1 MQSGALS
8 LKAGLRLGPYE
19 ILAPVGA
26 GGMGEVW
33 RAKDTRLEREVA
45 VKVLPAGL
53 AENQQFRA
61 RFEREA
67 KVISQ
72 LSHPHVCTLFD
83 VGQEGDLHFLVM
95 EMLEGESLADRLKKG
110 ALPLEQV
117 LKLGQQIA
125 SALDA
130 AHRHGIVHRDLKPGN
145 VMLTKS
151 GAKLLDFGLARAA
164 HEGSAPL
171 DGLSALPTEAK
182 PLTTEGTILG
192 TLQYMAPEQL
202 EGQEADART
211 DIFALGAVLYEMAT
225 GRRAFEGG
233 SKTSLIAAIVSSQ
246 PAPISS
252 VVTMAPPA
260 LDHVV
265 RKCLEKDREYRW
277 QSAHDVASEL
287 QWISQAGSQV
297 GVATFGIRRGLRRRA
312 IASAMLGAGI
322 LIGAAGHRWFA
333 GRATPSPQALQ
344 YVIEYGSMADSRPAL
359 SPDGRSI
366 AYARDGVIH
375 VRDLQRLEP
384 VAIPGTEGGSVPFW
398 SPDGAWLG
406 FTADQ
411 KLWKSRLDGSGK
423 TLLCSVAPGEIAGGA
438 VWPPDGRIVF
448 DTGDSGLYEVRD
460 RGGDPR
466 LILDLK
472 ENEAD
477 FHYLSALPDG
487 KGFLFV
493 LHEGDRFDNITL
505 WTGKERKTVLRLPGM
520 NLGSPVYATSGHV
533 LFDRS
538 PQARG
543 VWALPFSL
551 DRLEATGEPFPVAP
565 LGTNPSVAGSTLVY
579 APVVPPIL
587 SEIVE
592 VDRNGQVVRTIGAP
606 RRGLYPSPA
615 LSPDGRRLVVP
626 VVELTGSD
634 LWLYEVASGEPARL
648 TFHGN
653 SDVGAPVWV
662 PVGNEIVYTWSSTSE
677 DISLRA
683 VKVDRSETRQLG
695 PGMGPIAFLGD
706 GKSILYNLHAKG
718 FNWNLWRKELGDQK
732 PGDPLLTD
740 PGWELHPAVSPD
752 GRFLAYDKDGDIL
765 VRTFP
770 GMGGPWQVA
779 TGGASK
785 PRWSRDG
792 GRLFFLSGND
802 MMEVSLNTATDVRI
816 GMPRKLFSFA
826 QAPASPFDPPG
837 FALGA
842 GGETFIMVRPVE
854 RPPGLV
860 VVQNWLALVES

>member
-1 MQSGALS
+1 LTIQ
-8 LKAGLRLGPYE
+8 AGTRLGPYE
-19 ILAPVGA
+19 VLAHVGA

-45 VKVLPAGL
+45 VKVLPPGL
-53 AENQQFRA
+53 AENEQFRA

-67 KVISQ
+67 KAISK

-83 VGQEGDLHFLVM
+83 VGQEGELHFLVM

-130 AHRHGIVHRDLKPGN
+130 AHRQGIVHRDLKPGN

-151 GAKLLDFGLARAA
+151 GAKLLDFGLARTAS
-164 HEGSAPL
+164 EGQAPL
-171 DGLSALPTEAK
+171 GGLSALATEAK

-192 TLQYMAPEQL
+192 TFQYMAPEQL

-225 GRRAFEGG
+225 GRRAFVGG
-233 SKTSLIAAIVSSQ
+233 SKTSLIAAIVSQQ

-252 VVTMAPPA
+252 VVSMAPPA

-265 RKCLEKDREYRW
+265 RKCLEKDRDDRW

-287 QWISQAGSQV
+287 LWISQAGSQA
-297 GVATFGIRRGLRRRA
+297 GVALGGTRRGMRRRA
-312 IASAMLGAGI
+312 IASATLVTGV
-322 LIGAAGHRWFA
+322 LIGAAGHWWFA
-333 GRATPSPQALQ
+333 RQMAPSPHALQ
-344 YVIEYGSMADSRPAL
+344 YVIEYGSLADSRPAL
-359 SPDGRSI
+359 APDGSSI
-366 AYARDGVIH
+366 AYARDGVVH
-375 VRDLQRLEP
+375 VRDLRRLEP
-384 VAIPGTEGGSVPFW
+384 VAIPGTEGGGVPFW

-411 KLWKSRLDGSGK
+411 KLWKIRLDGSGK
-423 TLLCSVAPGEIAGGA
+423 TLLCSVAPGQVAGGA
-438 VWPPDGRIVF
+438 AWLPDGRIVF
-448 DTGDSGLYEVRD
+448 DTGRSGLYEVRD

-466 LILDLK
+466 LILELR

-477 FHYLSALPDG
+477 FHFLSALPDG

-505 WTGKERKTVLRLPGM
+505 WTGKERKTLLRLPGM
-520 NLGSPVYATSGHV
+520 TLGSPVYATSGHV

-538 PQARG
+538 PQGRG

-551 DRLEATGEPFPVAP
+551 DRLEATGEPFPAAP
-565 LGTNPSVAGSTLVY
+565 LGVNPSVAGSTLVY

-592 VDRNGQVVRTIGAP
+592 VDRKGQAVRTIGAP

-615 LSPDGRRLVVP
+615 LSPDGRLLVVP

-634 LWLYEVASGEPARL
+634 LWLYDVASGEPARL

-653 SDVGAPVWV
+653 SEASAPAWT
-662 PVGNEIVYTWSSTSE
+662 PDGSEIVYTWSSTSE

-683 VKVDRSETRQLG
+683 VKVDRSETRELG
-695 PGMGPIAFLGD
+695 PGRGSIAFVGD
-706 GKSILYNLHAKG
+706 GKSILYNLQSKG
-718 FNWNLWRKELGDQK
+718 FNWNLWRKDVGDRS
-732 PGDPLLTD
+732 PGKALLSD
-740 PGWELHPAVSPD
+740 PGWELHPALSPD
-752 GRFLAYDKDGDIL
+752 GRFLAYDKDGDVL
-765 VRTFP
+765 LRTFP

-802 MMEVSLNTATDVRI
+802 MMEVSLHATTDLRI
-816 GMPRKLFSFA
+816 GTPKKLFTLA
-826 QAPASPFDPPG
+826 QAPVSPVDRPG
-837 FALGA
+837 FALGP

-860 VVQNWLALVES
+860 VVQNWLALAGS